1 MPASSV
7 ASTTPATGGI
17 SGNEAGARGEM
28 VVDMMLVIPGRVQ
41 RESGIHNHDA
51 IRYDRSYGFRPSL
64 RSAGMTKAFKTP
76 CKGNSSLLRRRGG
89 IERGVRGRRL
99 VETLDGGGLAQILH
113 QLRLRA
119 MGDVICDLRLP
130 RIGQLPLVELES
142 PFGEFR
148 HHLVLGE
155 IAEIAAFGRARIF
168 GLLLRQRGE
177 VGTSL
182 ELGEDRFGFL
192 LGRDQDM
199 ARVHL
204 L

>member
-119 MGDVICDLRLP
+119 MGDVIVDLRLHLLESRRRFDALILDLDDMP
-130 RIGQLPLVELES
+130 AELGLHRIGQLPLVELES
-142 PFGEFR
+142 HFGEFR

-155 IAEIAAFGRARIF
+155 IAE
-168 GLLLRQRGE
+168 
-177 VGTSL
+177 
-182 ELGEDRFGFL
+182 
-192 LGRDQDM
+192 
-199 ARVHL
+199 
-204 L
+204 